1 MEFNFDQ
8 VIERVG
14 TRCVKWDSPRQL
26 YGREDLIP
34 LSVADMDFVAPP
46 EVTRALLKRIQH
58 PVYGYSLAPT
68 EAIAA
73 LVDWIWKRHQW
84 KVEAEWV
91 QLLGGVVDGLALAV
105 MAFTNPGDKVIVQ
118 SPVYRPFYQAI
129 TTNGCHVVTNPL
141 KLEAGRYVMD
151 LEDLEKKIDGR
162 TKLLFLCNPHNP
174 GGRVWTKRE
183 LEALAQL
190 CAKHGVIIVSDDI
203 HSDFVYTGHN
213 YTPIASLSEEI
224 SQFTVT
230 CMAPSK
236 TFNLAGLSTAAVIIE
251 NPKLRQ
257 TFANRMEAVGA
268 PTNLFGIVAMEA
280 AYRHGEPWL
289 EALLKYLQEN
299 RDFVAAYIE
308 EYIPGIKVMQPEG
321 TYLSWLECS
330 QLSLAP
336 DKLHRYFVEE
346 AGVVLND
353 GQYFGPGGDNYLRL
367 NFACPRPILQ
377 EALERMAAAAKKVD
391 NQQGD

>member
-1 MEFNFDQ
+1 M
-8 VIERVG
+8 
-14 TRCVKWDSPRQL
+14 
-26 YGREDLIP
+26 
-34 LSVADMDFVAPP
+34 
-46 EVTRALLKRIQH
+46 
-58 PVYGYSLAPT
+58 
-68 EAIAA
+68 
-73 LVDWIWKRHQW
+73 DWIWKRHQW

-203 HSDFVYTGHN
+203 HSDFVYTGHS

-251 NPKLRQ
+251 NPASTDLCQ
-257 TFANRMEAVGA
+257 
-268 PTNLFGIVAMEA
+268 
-280 AYRHGEPWL
+280 
-289 EALLKYLQEN
+289 
-299 RDFVAAYIE
+299 
-308 EYIPGIKVMQPEG
+308 
-321 TYLSWLECS
+321 
-330 QLSLAP
+330 
-336 DKLHRYFVEE
+336 
-346 AGVVLND
+346 
-353 GQYFGPGGDNYLRL
+353 
-367 NFACPRPILQ
+367 
-377 EALERMAAAAKKVD
+377 
-391 NQQGD
+391 